1 MATLK
6 EVCKCI
12 WLLLA
17 FLVFDVQSSD
27 STADTLPHLC
37 YNVKCPPMSE
47 ITCPEDSSVRE
58 ILNTID
64 LQHFTT
70 APEIADTDAL
80 YNITEI
86 DEEIYA
92 ECCLAKKCL
101 CKTCYIPDC
110 HGEDE
115 VVVELQPES
124 MNKPGHCCG
133 EYECQRTPNCKA
145 EGDSQLYW
153 LKGCQRCHCF
163 SGKPMCI
170 QICDEAV
177 NKTKAICKPEKLN
190 VFFEHGES
198 WRVGC
203 YECECVDG
211 VEKCVL
217 PFCSN
222 INCPRE
228 RQIILKDGCCPIC
241 WPDCAPIPNELLR
254 MNKYAND
261 KYGSTGARHYDDDDD
276 DDDEDLTVEEQGQ
289 QEGSL
294 SNNAQHVVDYSA
306 ENEIDTLPDI
316 PFEEDDELVAE
327 KQLSSANATAEVQA
341 NNTTATTAI
350 ITSSSSTTVSSSS
363 TTTTTAA
370 TTAGPVNFSTST
382 IFTQAEQ
389 LSHAPTTV
397 APTPTHGALTSERSI
412 ATVCPPAAV
421 IASRHDAPENFQL
434 YPDDVVP
441 EIQVI
446 TESCKH
452 WMIYIIIGVLVALIA
467 VLIAWIIQ
475 LRLKQRSYRP
485 VSHIDD
491 NFNKMSCNIKATNA
505 YV

>member
-1 MATLK
+1 MLERRQT
-6 EVCKCI
+6 
-12 WLLLA
+12 
-17 FLVFDVQSSD
+17 
-27 STADTLPHLC
+27 DTLPHLC

-47 ITCPEDSSVRE
+47 MTCPPDSSVRE
-58 ILNTID
+58 ILNTIEV
-64 LQHFTT
+64 QQMT
-70 APEIADTDAL
+70 AAPDTVDETQF
-80 YNITEI
+80 NITEI
-86 DEEIYA
+86 DEEIFA

-115 VVVELQPES
+115 VVVELLPES

-133 EYECQRTPNCKA
+133 EYECQRKPNCTA
-145 EGDSQLYW
+145 GGDSQQYW

-228 RQIILKDGCCPIC
+228 RQVTLKDGCCPIC
-241 WPDCAPIPNELLR
+241 WPDCAPMPNELISAR
-254 MNKYAND
+254 NGND
-261 KYGSTGARHYDDDDD
+261 KYGSGPRRYDDDITEELDD
-276 DDDEDLTVEEQGQ
+276 
-289 QEGSL
+289 
-294 SNNAQHVVDYSA
+294 NNTPHNTDYSA

-316 PFEEDDELVAE
+316 PFGEEDEQQQEETE
-327 KQLSSANATAEVQA
+327 KQLSGANSTAEAQTTTKA
-341 NNTTATTAI
+341 ADGNTTTD
-350 ITSSSSTTVSSSS
+350 SSISASIS
-363 TTTTTAA
+363 TTTTT
-370 TTAGPVNFSTST
+370 TTTTITTSTST
-382 IFTQAEQ
+382 ASPAGHTTASLALAEY
-389 LSHAPTTV
+389 LPISPSTAAPK
-397 APTPTHGALTSERSI
+397 AIDALASEPAI
-412 ATVCPPAAV
+412 VTACPPVA
-421 IASRHDAPENFQL
+421 ASRHDAPATFQL
-434 YPDDVVP
+434 YPEDVMP
-441 EIQVI
+441 EVQVI

-452 WMIYIIIGVLVALIA
+452 WMIYIVIGILVALIA

-485 VSHIDD
+485 VSHTDD

>member
-1 MATLK
+1 MAAPKDAHT
-6 EVCKCI
+6 I
-12 WLLLA
+12 FWLLLA
-17 FLVFDVQSSD
+17 LLVAEVKCSD
-27 STADTLPHLC
+27 SAPDTIPHLC
-37 YNVKCPPMSE
+37 YNVRCPPMSDM
-47 ITCPEDSSVRE
+47 ICPPDSSIRE
-58 ILNTID
+58 ILNTIEMNP
-64 LQHFTT
+64 LTV
-70 APEIADTDAL
+70 APDVTDEAP
-80 YNITEI
+80 YNTTEI

-101 CKTCYIPDC
+101 CKTCHIPDC

-133 EYECQRTPNCKA
+133 EYECQRKPNCTA
-145 EGDSQLYW
+145 GVDSELYW

-211 VEKCVL
+211 IEKCVL

-228 RQIILKDGCCPIC
+228 RQVTLKDGCCPIC
-241 WPDCAPIPNELLR
+241 WPDCAPMPDEVLSSSR
-254 MNKYAND
+254 SGSD
-261 KYGSTGARHYDDDDD
+261 KYGSVARRY
-276 DDDEDLTVEEQGQ
+276 DEDVGEELSVLDNVPH
-289 QEGSL
+289 GS
-294 SNNAQHVVDYSA
+294 DYSA

-316 PFEEDDELVAE
+316 PFDEEDELE
-327 KQLSSANATAEVQA
+327 GDKQLQTTTKATEGSK
-341 NNTTATTAI
+341 
-350 ITSSSSTTVSSSS
+350 TSSSSSSSS
-363 TTTTTAA
+363 TSASAAVTASPAGYVHSMSSTYAPAEYLPLSPTTAA
-370 TTAGPVNFSTST
+370 
-382 IFTQAEQ
+382 
-389 LSHAPTTV
+389 
-397 APTPTHGALTSERSI
+397 PTHVVAALASEPAI
-412 ATVCPPAAV
+412 ATACPPV
-421 IASRHDAPENFQL
+421 VSVRHDAPATFQL
-434 YPDDVVP
+434 YPEEILPEVQVVS
-441 EIQVI
+441 
-446 TESCKH
+446 ESCKH
-452 WMIYIIIGVLVALIA
+452 WMIYIVIGILVAFIA